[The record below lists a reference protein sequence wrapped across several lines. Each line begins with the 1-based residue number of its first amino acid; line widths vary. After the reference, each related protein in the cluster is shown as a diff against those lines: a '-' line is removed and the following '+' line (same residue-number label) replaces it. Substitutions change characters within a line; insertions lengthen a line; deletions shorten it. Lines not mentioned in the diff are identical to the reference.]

1 MNKENWMGAH
11 PELGRLRIDQL
22 ILPGSHDSG
31 MDKQAPN
38 FSIPQEITQ
47 DVPCIEQI
55 RGGIRVLDLRVQ
67 LHHSYTPD
75 QPARYQLYHL
85 TSSGRTVL
93 GDVVMA
99 LEQFYEN
106 PANAREIIVLN
117 FHQFDKFSDEEHAR
131 FQQLLDEH
139 LEPRM
144 IHYDLNT
151 LTLDQLW
158 QHYPGRTLV
167 IAYNGPAPYRYWE
180 GVNHG
185 WVGRNTP
192 STHELKAFMDEIAMG
207 ERYRLPLGS
216 IQCAKYNKFIFTP
229 DDFSDK
235 IDEWFESRD
244 MDSYIQQFRII
255 NTDWSLRSR
264 IVENCIHASRYKAWH
279 MGRSA
284 VDAQRSKSPAASG

>member
-1 MNKENWMGAH
+1 MSNENWMGKH

-47 DVPCIEQI
+47 DVPCLAQL

-67 LHHSYTPD
+67 AHRSFRLD
-75 QPARYQLYHL
+75 QPERYQLYHL

-99 LEQFYEN
+99 LEAFYQS
-106 PANAREIIVLN
+106 PANAKEIIILD
-117 FHQFDKFSDEEHAR
+117 FHQFHGFSDEEHNR
-131 FQQLLDEH
+131 LHELLDQH
-139 LEPRM
+139 LKARM
-144 IHYDLNT
+144 IHYDLKD

-158 QHYPGRTLV
+158 RQHPGKTVV
-167 IAYNGPAPYRYWE
+167 IAYNGPSPYRYWQ
-180 GVNHG
+180 GVAHG
-185 WVGRNTP
+185 WIGSNTP
-192 STHELKAFMDEIAMG
+192 STTTLKAFMDEWAQKQQF
-207 ERYRLPLGS
+207 RLPLSS
-216 IQCAKYNKFIFTP
+216 IQCAKYNKLFFTP

-235 IDEWFESRD
+235 IDAWFESKD
-244 MDSYIQQFRII
+244 INSYIQHFRII

-264 IVENCIHASRYKAWH
+264 IVDNCIHASCLRARAL
-279 MGRSA
+279 G
-284 VDAQRSKSPAASG
+284 

>member
-1 MNKENWMGAH
+1 MNNENWMGAH

-22 ILPGSHDSG
+22 ILPGSHDAG

-67 LHHSYTPD
+67 LHRSYTPD

-93 GDVVMA
+93 GDVVLA
-99 LEQFYEN
+99 LEQFYAN
-106 PANAREIIVLN
+106 PANAREIIVLD
-117 FHQFDKFSDEEHAR
+117 FHAFDRFNAEEHAR

-144 IHYDLNT
+144 IHYDMNA

-158 QHYPGRTLV
+158 QQHPGRTLV

-180 GVNHG
+180 GVHHG
-185 WVGRNTP
+185 WIGKNTP
-192 STHELKAFMDEIAMG
+192 STRELKAFMDEIAMG
-207 ERYRLPLGS
+207 AQYRLPLSS

-244 MDSYIQQFRII
+244 MDSYIQRFRII

-264 IVENCIHASRYKAWH
+264 LVDNCIHANRV
-279 MGRSA
+279 R
-284 VDAQRSKSPAASG
+284 AQHLG